1 MTLTLRYE
9 SATITTTLNSLF
21 DRIAPASP
29 FSASSVKLP
38 SSLNERCPSSVSSLE
53 GATVVVEV
61 ELDVASA
68 FGLDDLLGA
77 FLHDLST
84 IVEQR

>member
-1 MTLTLRYE
+1 M
-9 SATITTTLNSLF
+9 
-21 DRIAPASP
+21 
-29 FSASSVKLP
+29 
-38 SSLNERCPSSVSSLE
+38 SSLE